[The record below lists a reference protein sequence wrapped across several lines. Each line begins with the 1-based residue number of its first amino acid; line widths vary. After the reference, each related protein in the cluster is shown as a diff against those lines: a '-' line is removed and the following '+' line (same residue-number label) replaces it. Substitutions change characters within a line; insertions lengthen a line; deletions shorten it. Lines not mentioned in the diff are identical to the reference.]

1 MRNGEN
7 MLSAWVELA
16 PQGSIP
22 TDANLPV
29 VVVLLAE
36 AGKIAFPKP
45 S

>member
-1 MRNGEN
+1 

-16 PQGSIP
+16 PQGPIP
-22 TDANLPV
+22 IGVNLP

-45 S
+45 N

>member
-1 MRNGEN
+1 MP
-7 MLSAWVELA
+7 SAWGELA

-29 VVVLLAE
+29 VVLLAE